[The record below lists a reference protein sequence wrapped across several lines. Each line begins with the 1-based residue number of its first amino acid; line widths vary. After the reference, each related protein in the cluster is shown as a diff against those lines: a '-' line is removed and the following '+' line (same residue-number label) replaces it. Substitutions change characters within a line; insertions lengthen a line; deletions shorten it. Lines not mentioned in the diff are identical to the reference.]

1 LPRNSFT
8 GADERALSAPV
19 WLGKISLT
27 GSASAE
33 AIRRDRIEE
42 MNLGQAHL
50 ELHPAPRLTVIERPG
65 GTGKLHC
72 HPRTEASRGNS
83 QAARDQRALIL
94 PFRRGESSRDC
105 AIWTRL
111 GGRQKLTNCNSSCE
125 KEPVGVMSGRNEGMS
140 REEKPADR
148 VASPVFPKAEG
159 STDASK
165 TLEAMLSLV
174 YDELRLLAG
183 GYLRNERPEHTLQR
197 TALVHEAYLR
207 LASQRDVSWENPA
220 HFLAIFARLMRQ
232 TLINHAIART
242 RAKRGGS
249 DPTDLILE
257 FYDRHQID
265 VTVVDEAL
273 RELEALDPRQAQ
285 IVELR
290 FFGGLR
296 IEEIAKL
303 LKISPTTVK
312 REWAV
317 AKLWLRR
324 TLSQGE

>member
-1 LPRNSFT
+1 MQLGDFHPHLRPHLGVEIGDRLIEEKPFRLVQDRA
-8 GADERALSAPV
+8 ADCNALSLAV
-19 WLGKISLT
+19 G
-27 GSASAE
+27 E
-33 AIRRDRIEE
+33 CIRF
-42 MNLGQAHL
+42 A
-50 ELHPAPRLTVIERPG
+50 IERG
-65 GTGKLHC
+65 IDTKNAGRVDDAFLGFRIGKF
-72 HPRTEASRGNS
+72 
-83 QAARDQRALIL
+83 L
-94 PFRRGESSRDC
+94 PFPGEEISRNC
-105 AIWTRL
+105 AIWIRL
-111 GGRQKLTNCNSSCE
+111 GGEQKLTNCNSNCE
-125 KEPVGVMSGRNEGMS
+125 KEQVGLMSGRNVRTLS
-140 REEKPADR
+140 EEKLADCN
-148 VASPVFPKAEG
+148 ASLVSSKTEG

-165 TLEAMLSLV
+165 TLEAMLPLV

-207 LASQRDVSWENPA
+207 LAAQRDVSWENPA

-232 TLINHAIART
+232 TLINHAVART

-257 FYDRHQID
+257 FYDRYQID
-265 VTVVDEAL
+265 VSAVDEAL
-273 RELEALDPRQAQ
+273 RELEALDARQAQ

-303 LKISPTTVK
+303 LEISPATVK

-317 AKLWLRR
+317 AKLWLRQ

>member
-1 LPRNSFT
+1 MP
-8 GADERALSAPV
+8 
-19 WLGKISLT
+19 
-27 GSASAE
+27 SAS
-33 AIRRDRIEE
+33 RRVLDF
-42 MNLGQAHL
+42 
-50 ELHPAPRLTVIERPG
+50 V
-65 GTGKLHC
+65 GKC
-72 HPRTEASRGNS
+72 
-83 QAARDQRALIL
+83 L
-94 PFRRGESSRDC
+94 PFWRRETSRDC

-125 KEPVGVMSGRNEGMS
+125 KELVGLMSGRNERTS
-140 REEKPADR
+140 SEEKPADC
-148 VASPVFPKAEG
+148 VALPVSPRAEG

-165 TLEAMLSLV
+165 TLEAMLPLV

-207 LASQRDVSWENPA
+207 LAAQRDVSWENPA
-220 HFLAIFARLMRQ
+220 HFIAIFARLMRQ
-232 TLINHAIART
+232 TLTNHAVART

-265 VTVVDEAL
+265 VTAVDEAL
-273 RELEALDPRQAQ
+273 RELEALDARQAQ

-303 LKISPTTVK
+303 LEISPRTVK
-312 REWAV
+312 REWVV
-317 AKLWLRR
+317 AKLWLRQ

>member
-1 LPRNSFT
+1 VRDLNHCCLEPLTQLGDVAAHLRSHLGVEN
-8 GADERALSAPV
+8 GERL
-19 WLGKISLT
+19 
-27 GSASAE
+27 
-33 AIRRDRIEE
+33 IEE
-42 MNLGQAHL
+42 KHFEPPQDRAPDRNVLSLAAGERVPFAIEQGLDPKNVGRVDDAFLNFLLGQ
-50 ELHPAPRLTVIERPG
+50 
-65 GTGKLHC
+65 
-72 HPRTEASRGNS
+72 S
-83 QAARDQRALIL
+83 L
-94 PFRRGESSRDC
+94 PFRWEEISRDC
-105 AIWTRL
+105 GIWIRFQ
-111 GGRQKLTNCNSSCE
+111 GRQELRNRNSSCE
-125 KEPVGVMSGRNEGMS
+125 KEQVGLMSGRNVRTLS
-140 REEKPADR
+140 EEKPADCD
-148 VASPVFPKAEG
+148 VSLVSPDAEG

-165 TLEAMLSLV
+165 TLEAMLPLV

-207 LASQRDVSWENPA
+207 LAAQRDVSWENQA

-232 TLINHAIART
+232 TLINHAVART

-257 FYDRHQID
+257 FYDRHRID
-265 VTVVDEAL
+265 VSAVDEAL
-273 RELEALDPRQAQ
+273 RELEALDARQAQ

-303 LKISPTTVK
+303 LEISTATVK
-312 REWAV
+312 REWTV
-317 AKLWLRR
+317 AKLWLRQ